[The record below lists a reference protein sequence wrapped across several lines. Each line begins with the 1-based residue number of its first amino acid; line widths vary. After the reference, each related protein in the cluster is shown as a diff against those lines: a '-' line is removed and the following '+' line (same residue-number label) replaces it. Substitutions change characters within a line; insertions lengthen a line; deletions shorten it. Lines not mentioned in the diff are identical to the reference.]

1 MRDAIEAEA
10 ARWALR
16 HPLSPDERVALEAW
30 LAAHPRHAGALLRA
44 QAALSSIDR
53 AISPEPAGSA
63 EEEETA
69 ATPRSRRWVLAGAG
83 SIAAAA
89 AVTAVIGLRGASADH
104 VATGPGEIRRMPLA
118 DGSIAAIDAESELRI
133 ALAKD
138 ARRIDLARGQVWFQV
153 AKDRQRPFIVD
164 AGIAKVQAVG
174 TAFSV
179 KRTRDGVRIAVT
191 EGRVAIWASDAS
203 GAVSIL
209 DAGEFAAF
217 RADGTA
223 PVTGNAP
230 SAIERSLAWREGQ
243 IALEGETLEEAVAAF
258 NRYNQQQLVV
268 RDPALGRERLV
279 GLFQLNNPVGFAQTL
294 EATLDADVTVT
305 PNEIGLSRNKNA
317 AR

>member
-1 MRDAIEAEA
+1 MRDAIETQA

-30 LAAHPRHAGALLRA
+30 LAEHPRHAGALLRA

-53 AISPEPAGSA
+53 AIAPEPAGIA
-63 EEEETA
+63 EEPGA
-69 ATPRSRRWVLAGAG
+69 PAWRSRRWVLTGAG

-89 AVTAVIGLRGASADH
+89 AVTAVIGLRATSADH

-133 ALAKD
+133 ALEKD

-179 KRTRDGVRIAVT
+179 TRMGDEVRIAVT
-191 EGRVAIWASDAS
+191 EGRVAIWASNAS

-209 DAGEFAAF
+209 EAGEFAAF
-217 RADGTA
+217 RSDGTA
-223 PVTGNAP
+223 PVTGSAP
-230 SAIERSLAWREGQ
+230 SAIERSLAWREGE
-243 IALEGETLEEAVAAF
+243 IALEGETLDEAVAAF
-258 NRYNQQQLVV
+258 NRYNRQQLVV

-279 GLFQLNNPVGFAQTL
+279 GLFQLNNPAGFARTL
-294 EATLDADVTVT
+294 EATLDAEVTVT
-305 PNEIGLSRNKNA
+305 AKEISLSRNKNA
-317 AR
+317 TK

>member
-16 HPLSPDERVALEAW
+16 HPLSADERVALEGW
-30 LAAHPRHAGALLRA
+30 LAEHPRHAGALLRA

-53 AISPEPAGSA
+53 AIAPEPAQVVEDAAPSA
-63 EEEETA
+63 
-69 ATPRSRRWVLAGAG
+69 PRSRRWVIAGAG
-83 SIAAAA
+83 GIAAAA
-89 AVTAVIGLRGASADH
+89 AITAMVGLRGASSDH

-118 DGSIAAIDAESELRI
+118 DGSIAAMDADSELRI
-133 ALAKD
+133 ALAED

-179 KRTRDGVRIAVT
+179 MRTGDDVRIAVT
-191 EGRVAIWASDAS
+191 EGRVAIWASNAS

-217 RADGTA
+217 RSDGTA
-223 PVTGNAP
+223 PVTGRAP
-230 SAIERSLAWREGQ
+230 SAIERSLAWREGE
-243 IALEGETLEEAVAAF
+243 IALEGETLDEAVAAF
-258 NRYNQQQLVV
+258 NRYNRQQLVV
-268 RDPALGRERLV
+268 RDPVLGRERLV
-279 GLFQLNNPVGFAQTL
+279 GLFQLNNPVGFARTL
-294 EATLDADVTVT
+294 EATLDAEVTVT
-305 PNEIGLSRNKNA
+305 SSEISLARNKNA
-317 AR
+317 AK

>member
-1 MRDAIEAEA
+1 MRDAIETQA

-16 HPLSPDERVALEAW
+16 HPLSPDERVALDAW
-30 LAAHPRHAGALLRA
+30 LAEHPRHAGALLRA
-44 QAALSSIDR
+44 QAALSTIDR
-53 AISPEPAGSA
+53 AIAPEPAGVV
-63 EEEETA
+63 EEPA
-69 ATPRSRRWVLAGAG
+69 APAWRSRRWVLAGAG

-89 AVTAVIGLRGASADH
+89 AVTAVIGLRTMSADH

-179 KRTRDGVRIAVT
+179 TRMGDDVRIAVT
-191 EGRVAIWASDAS
+191 EGRVAIWASNAS

-209 DAGEFAAF
+209 EAGEFAAF
-217 RADGTA
+217 RSDGTA
-223 PVTGNAP
+223 PVTGSAP
-230 SAIERSLAWREGQ
+230 SAIERSLAWREGE
-243 IALEGETLEEAVAAF
+243 IALEGETLDEAVAAF
-258 NRYNQQQLVV
+258 NRYNGQQLVV

-279 GLFQLNNPVGFAQTL
+279 GLFQLNNPAGFARTL
-294 EATLDADVTVT
+294 EATLDAEVTVT
-305 PNEIGLSRNKNA
+305 AKEISLSRNKNA
-317 AR
+317 TK

>member
-1 MRDAIEAEA
+1 
-10 ARWALR
+10 
-16 HPLSPDERVALEAW
+16 V
-30 LAAHPRHAGALLRA
+30 
-44 QAALSSIDR
+44 
-53 AISPEPAGSA
+53 
-63 EEEETA
+63 TA
-69 ATPRSRRWVLAGAG
+69 A
-83 SIAAAA
+83 
-89 AVTAVIGLRGASADH
+89 IGLRGPSPDR

-138 ARRIDLARGQVWFQV
+138 ARRIDLKRGQVWFQV

-179 KRTRDGVRIAVT
+179 TRTSAGVRIAVT

-217 RADGTA
+217 RSDGAA
-223 PVTGNAP
+223 PVTGSAP
-230 SAIERSLAWREGQ
+230 SAIERSLAWREGE
-243 IALEGETLEEAVAAF
+243 IALEGETLDEAVAAF

-268 RDPALGRERLV
+268 RDAALGRERLV
-279 GLFQLNNPVGFAQTL
+279 GLFQLNNPVGFATTL
-294 EATLDADVTVT
+294 EATLDVEVTVT
-305 PNEIGLSRNKNA
+305 SSEISLSRNKNA
-317 AR
+317 AK

>member
-1 MRDAIEAEA
+1 MREAIEAEA

-16 HPLSPDERVALEAW
+16 HPLSGQERVALEAW
-30 LAAHPRHAGALLRA
+30 LAAHPHHPGALLRA

-53 AISPEPAGSA
+53 AMAPATAPVA
-63 EEEETA
+63 EEA
-69 ATPRSRRWVLAGAG
+69 PVPATRSRRWILAGAG
-83 SIAAAA
+83 SLAAAA
-89 AVTAVIGLRGASADH
+89 AVTAAIGLRGPSPDR

-118 DGSIAAIDAESELRI
+118 DGSIAAMDAESELRI

-138 ARRIDLARGQVWFQV
+138 ARRIDLRRGQVWFQV

-179 KRTRDGVRIAVT
+179 TRTSAGVRIAVT

-217 RADGTA
+217 RSDGTA
-223 PVTGNAP
+223 PVTGSAP
-230 SAIERSLAWREGQ
+230 SAIERSLAWREGE
-243 IALEGETLEEAVAAF
+243 IALEGETLDEAVAAF

-268 RDPALGRERLV
+268 RDAALGRERLV
-279 GLFQLNNPVGFAQTL
+279 GLFQLNNPVGFATTL
-294 EATLDADVTVT
+294 EATLDVEVTVT
-305 PNEIGLSRNKNA
+305 SSEISLSRNKNA
-317 AR
+317 AK

>member
-1 MRDAIEAEA
+1 MREGIETEA

-16 HPLSPDERVALEAW
+16 HPLSGQERVALEAW
-30 LAAHPRHAGALLRA
+30 LAAHPHHPGALLRA

-53 AISPEPAGSA
+53 VIAPATAPVA
-63 EEEETA
+63 EEA
-69 ATPRSRRWVLAGAG
+69 PAPATRSRRWILAGAG

-89 AVTAVIGLRGASADH
+89 AVTAAIGLRGPSPDR

-138 ARRIDLARGQVWFQV
+138 ARRIDLKRGQVWFQV

-179 KRTRDGVRIAVT
+179 TRTSAGVRIAVT

-217 RADGTA
+217 RSDGTA
-223 PVTGNAP
+223 PVTGSAP
-230 SAIERSLAWREGQ
+230 SAIERSLAWREGE
-243 IALEGETLEEAVAAF
+243 IALEGETLDEAVAAF

-268 RDPALGRERLV
+268 RDAALGRERLV
-279 GLFQLNNPVGFAQTL
+279 GLFQLNNPVGFATTL
-294 EATLDADVTVT
+294 EATLDVEVTVT
-305 PNEIGLSRNKNA
+305 SSEISLSRNKNA
-317 AR
+317 AK

>member
-1 MRDAIEAEA
+1 MREAIETEA

-16 HPLSPDERVALEAW
+16 HPLSAQERVALEAW
-30 LAAHPRHAGALLRA
+30 LAAHPHHPGALLRA
-44 QAALSSIDR
+44 QAALSSIGR
-53 AISPEPAGSA
+53 AIAPATAPVA
-63 EEEETA
+63 EEA
-69 ATPRSRRWVLAGAG
+69 PVPATRSRRWILAGAG

-89 AVTAVIGLRGASADH
+89 AVTAAIGLRGPSPDR

-118 DGSIAAIDAESELRI
+118 DGSIAAMDAESELRI

-138 ARRIDLARGQVWFQV
+138 ARRIDLRRGQVWFQV

-179 KRTRDGVRIAVT
+179 TRTSAGVRIAVT

-217 RADGTA
+217 RSDGTA
-223 PVTGNAP
+223 PVTGSAP
-230 SAIERSLAWREGQ
+230 SAIERSLAWREGE
-243 IALEGETLEEAVAAF
+243 IALEGETLDEAVAAF

-268 RDPALGRERLV
+268 RDAALGRERLV
-279 GLFQLNNPVGFAQTL
+279 GLFQLNNPVGFATTL
-294 EATLDADVTVT
+294 EATLDVEVAVTSS
-305 PNEIGLSRNKNA
+305 EISLSRNKNA
-317 AR
+317 AK

>member
-1 MRDAIEAEA
+1 MRDAIETQA

-16 HPLSPDERVALEAW
+16 HPLSPDERVALDAW
-30 LAAHPRHAGALLRA
+30 LAEHPRHAGALLRA
-44 QAALSSIDR
+44 QAALSTIDR
-53 AISPEPAGSA
+53 AIAPEPAGVV
-63 EEEETA
+63 EEPA
-69 ATPRSRRWVLAGAG
+69 APAWRSRRWVLAGAG

-89 AVTAVIGLRGASADH
+89 AVTAVIGLRTMSVDH

-133 ALAKD
+133 ALEKD

-179 KRTRDGVRIAVT
+179 TRMGDDVRIAVT
-191 EGRVAIWASDAS
+191 EGRVAIWASNAS

-209 DAGEFAAF
+209 EAGEFAAF
-217 RADGTA
+217 RSDGTA
-223 PVTGNAP
+223 PVTGSAP
-230 SAIERSLAWREGQ
+230 SAIERSLAWREGE
-243 IALEGETLEEAVAAF
+243 IALEGETLDEAVAAF
-258 NRYNQQQLVV
+258 NRYNGQQLVV

-279 GLFQLNNPVGFAQTL
+279 GLFQLNNPAGFARTL
-294 EATLDADVTVT
+294 EATLDAEVTVT
-305 PNEIGLSRNKNA
+305 AKEISLSRNKNA
-317 AR
+317 TK

>member
-1 MRDAIEAEA
+1 MREAIETEA

-16 HPLSPDERVALEAW
+16 HPLSGQERVALEAW
-30 LAAHPRHAGALLRA
+30 LAAHPHHPGALLRA

-53 AISPEPAGSA
+53 AIAPATTPVA
-63 EEEETA
+63 EEA
-69 ATPRSRRWVLAGAG
+69 PVPATRSRRWVLAGAG

-89 AVTAVIGLRGASADH
+89 AVTAAIGLRGPSPDR

-138 ARRIDLARGQVWFQV
+138 ARRIDLKRGQVWFQV

-179 KRTRDGVRIAVT
+179 TRTSAGVRIAVT
-191 EGRVAIWASDAS
+191 EGRVAIWASAAS

-217 RADGTA
+217 RSDGTA
-223 PVTGNAP
+223 PVTGSAP
-230 SAIERSLAWREGQ
+230 SAIERSLAWREGE
-243 IALEGETLEEAVAAF
+243 IALEGETLDEAVAAF

-268 RDPALGRERLV
+268 RDAALGRERLV
-279 GLFQLNNPVGFAQTL
+279 GLFQLNNPVGFATTL
-294 EATLDADVTVT
+294 EATLDVEVTVT
-305 PNEIGLSRNKNA
+305 SSEISLSRNKNA
-317 AR
+317 AK

>member
-1 MRDAIEAEA
+1 MRDAIETQA

-16 HPLSPDERVALEAW
+16 HPLSPDDRVVLDAW
-30 LAAHPRHAGALLRA
+30 LAEHPRHAGALLRA
-44 QAALSSIDR
+44 QAALSTIDR
-53 AISPEPAGSA
+53 AIAPEPAGVA
-63 EEEETA
+63 EEPA
-69 ATPRSRRWVLAGAG
+69 APTWRSRRWVLTGVG

-89 AVTAVIGLRGASADH
+89 AVTAVIGLRIMSADH

-179 KRTRDGVRIAVT
+179 TRMGDDVRIAVT
-191 EGRVAIWASDAS
+191 EGRVAIWASNAS

-209 DAGEFAAF
+209 EAGEFAAF
-217 RADGTA
+217 RSDGTA
-223 PVTGNAP
+223 PVTGSAP
-230 SAIERSLAWREGQ
+230 SAIERSLAWREGE
-243 IALEGETLEEAVAAF
+243 IALEGETLDEAVAAF
-258 NRYNQQQLVV
+258 NRYNRQQLVV

-279 GLFQLNNPVGFAQTL
+279 GLFQLNNPAGFARTL
-294 EATLDADVTVT
+294 EATLDAEVTVT
-305 PNEIGLSRNKNA
+305 AKEISLSRNKNA
-317 AR
+317 TK

>member
-1 MRDAIEAEA
+1 MREAIETEA

-16 HPLSPDERVALEAW
+16 HPLSGQERVALEAW
-30 LAAHPRHAGALLRA
+30 LAAHPHHPGALLRA

-53 AISPEPAGSA
+53 AIAPATAPVA
-63 EEEETA
+63 EEVPA
-69 ATPRSRRWVLAGAG
+69 PATPSRRWILAGAG

-89 AVTAVIGLRGASADH
+89 AVTAAIGLRGPSPDR

-118 DGSIAAIDAESELRI
+118 DGSIAAMDAESELRI

-138 ARRIDLARGQVWFQV
+138 ARRIDLRRGHVWFQV

-179 KRTRDGVRIAVT
+179 TRTSAGVRIAVT

-217 RADGTA
+217 RSDGTA
-223 PVTGNAP
+223 PVTGSAP
-230 SAIERSLAWREGQ
+230 SAIERSLAWREGE
-243 IALEGETLEEAVAAF
+243 IALEGETLDEAVAAF

-268 RDPALGRERLV
+268 RDAALGRERLV
-279 GLFQLNNPVGFAQTL
+279 GLFQLNNPVGFATTL
-294 EATLDADVTVT
+294 EATLDVEVTVT
-305 PNEIGLSRNKNA
+305 SSEISLSRNKNVA
-317 AR
+317 K